1 MAYKDLYNTIDVF
14 GTKTN
19 TAIDVKGYNSVVFAV
34 TATGTATGTATATL
48 LEGDTAEGLTEVKA
62 EDYLGTKLDITD
74 AGTYKV
80 GYRGTK
86 RYVAVK
92 LTGEG
97 TTAIA
102 ILGHALVEPTN

>member
-14 GTKTN
+14 GAKTD
-19 TAIDVKGYNSVVFAV
+19 TAIDVKGYNSVMFAV
-34 TATGTATGTATATL
+34 TATGVATATL
-48 LEGDTAEGLTEVKA
+48 MEGDTAESLTEVKT

-102 ILGHALVEPTN
+102 ILGHALLEPTN

>member
-14 GTKTN
+14 GAITDTDID
-19 TAIDVKGYNSVVFAV
+19 AIDVKGYNSVVFAV
-34 TATGTATGTATATL
+34 TATGTATATL
-48 LEGDTAEGLTEVKA
+48 LEGDTAEELTEVKA
-62 EDYLGTKLDITD
+62 EDYLGEKLYITD
-74 AGTYKV
+74 AGTYKI

-86 RYVAVK
+86 RYVTVK